1 MVWEQFSINK
11 PHLAYLIIGG
21 FTSLFMLCSLFVKE
35 RLYIGEATVATI
47 CGVIFGPHA
56 ANLFNPLS
64 WGNVDQIT
72 LECSRVVLVV
82 QCFAVGVELPK
93 AYMERHWK
101 SVVFLLVPVMT
112 FGWLVTSLFI
122 WWLIEPLTW
131 LESLVC
137 AACVTATDPVLASS
151 VVGKGKFAKRVPKH
165 LRDLLSAESGCNDGM
180 AFPFIYLSFYIV
192 HYRPNAALA
201 AQHWFANTI
210 LYECIFGAVY
220 GVLIGYIGRHA
231 IKLADRKGLIDRESF
246 LVFYFVLALFCAGS
260 GSLLGLDDL
269 LVGFAAGV
277 GFSNDGWFTQK
288 TEESHVSNVIDL
300 LLNLAYFVYLGAI
313 IPWEKYNAPD
323 LGLTP
328 WRLVVI
334 AILVIFFRRIPIM
347 MALKPLIRD
356 IKTWRE
362 ALFAG
367 HFGPI
372 GVGAIFAA
380 LLARAE
386 LENDTTTPLAEL
398 PERGA
403 ENYMIIQIIWPLTTF
418 LVITSIVVHGSS
430 IAVFTLGKRINTLT
444 LTMSYTQA
452 DENGPSW
459 MNRLPRI
466 ASNSKGSFSRSKG
479 DDQSFSSMEQLP
491 EIPPGTLPPIGLP
504 GSFLRRQKDED
515 GTISPGGRPQI
526 SRPSRRRKWD
536 SGMGPGGPISQSAIT
551 PQRRTEKISPEDSV
565 SDTLN
570 EKSSPDDDQ
579 DQEKSSREDE
589 QEKEGHAQRGEDW
602 NEKQEPEIEV
612 YREGHEMIVEDEEGN
627 VLDTIDTRGKTE
639 DQTTQRIRDAEER
652 LRNETSGEHAKGKFH
667 PHEKNEGE
675 IMEKAIEHGLAHP
688 ETSFRKLK
696 SRFNGW
702 NGWSRKKEEEES
714 GSSEQV
720 APERKRGA
728 AHAYQFGNTIILED
742 EDGEVIKKIE
752 IPASQ
757 RRHGRGG
764 VQDNPSGLSGA
775 AAVRDGLKRMGDWA
789 SFRGK
794 AEYPTEAGP
803 ATDTAAQPT
812 QAPASMSRRKSSAKP
827 SVAKEEEKD
836 DGLRYIVTG
845 GGRRMSQA
853 DFIRQMQQMDPKNRL
868 KAVQD
873 SDAPETIQEAAE
885 PGAAA
890 SEERRSSRSQPS
902 ATTRPRISRA
912 GTSSRSIK
920 GKTASERSP
929 GRSSGTQDVGS
940 SSEQVG
946 EGLTKV
952 ESARDIPVHSVTDSV
967 HKYTA
972 QRGAETAAQRR
983 RRMALAHRDSDDD
996 GTVRIPPSSISG
1008 TGAAGPQRAGKSAEP
1023 STPGGETN
1031 VERRRR
1037 LAALGGKG
1045 DESDSDDDGGER
1057 KPEKG
1062 HTPVAEPGA
1071 ASTRRVPGIRFAEV
1085 PTTSVGR
1092 VQWGEGVGT
1101 RVGKSGGKGGGGR

>member
-1 MVWEQFSINK
+1 MVWEQLSVNK

-93 AYMERHWK
+93 AYMERHWR

-131 LESLVC
+131 LESLMC

-180 AFPFIYLSFYIV
+180 AFPFIYLSFYII
-192 HYRPNAALA
+192 HYRPHASEA
-201 AQHWFANTI
+201 AQHWFANTV

-231 IKLADRKGLIDRESF
+231 IKLADRQGLIDRESF

-313 IPWEKYNAPD
+313 IPWEKYNAPE

-347 MALKPLIRD
+347 MALKPLIPD

-380 LLARAE
+380 LLSRAE
-386 LENDTTTPLAEL
+386 LEHDSTTPLAKL
-398 PERGA
+398 PAFGE
-403 ENYMIIQIIWPLTTF
+403 ENYMVIQIIWPLTTF
-418 LVITSIVVHGSS
+418 LVITSILVHGSS

-466 ASNSKGSFSRSKG
+466 ASNSRGSFSRSKG
-479 DDQSFSSMEQLP
+479 DDQSFSSSEQLP

-504 GSFLRRQKDED
+504 GNLLRRQMDED
-515 GTISPGGRPQI
+515 GAGSPGGRPQI

-536 SGMGPGGPISQSAIT
+536 SGMGPGGPISQSAIA
-551 PQRRTEKISPEDSV
+551 PQRRADKISPEDSV

-570 EKSSPDDDQ
+570 EKSSREDDQ
-579 DQEKSSREDE
+579 DQENSSREE
-589 QEKEGHAQRGEDW
+589 GQEKDGHARQGEDW
-602 NEKQEPEIEV
+602 NEKQEPDQVPRQIEEPEIEV
-612 YREGHEMIVEDEEGN
+612 YREGHEMIIEDEEGN
-627 VLDTIDTRGKTE
+627 VLETIDTHGKNE
-639 DQTTQRIRDAEER
+639 EQTAQRIRDAEKR
-652 LRNETSGEHAKGKFH
+652 LRNETSGYHAKGKFH

-675 IMEKAIEHGLAHP
+675 EMEKAIEHGLEHP
-688 ETSFRKLK
+688 DTGFRKLK

-702 NGWSRKKEEEES
+702 NGWGKKKEEEES

-720 APERKRGA
+720 APDRKRGA

-752 IPASQ
+752 IPVSQ

-764 VQDNPSGLSGA
+764 VQDNPSSISGS
-775 AAVRDGLKRMGDWA
+775 AAVRGGLKRMGEWA

-794 AEYPTEAGP
+794 GEYPTEGEASGD
-803 ATDTAAQPT
+803 AAAQAL
-812 QAPASMSRRKSSAKP
+812 QASSISRRKSSAKP
-827 SVAKEEEKD
+827 AVVEEEEEKD

-853 DFIRQMQQMDPKNRL
+853 DFIRQIQQMDPKNRL

-873 SDAPETIQEAAE
+873 SDAPEIIQKVAE
-885 PGAAA
+885 QDTQP
-890 SEERRSSRSQPS
+890 STSRPRTSRSGP
-902 ATTRPRISRA
+902 
-912 GTSSRSIK
+912 SSRSIK
-920 GKTASERSP
+920 SAKDKITPDRSP
-929 GRSSGTQDVGS
+929 GRGSATQDVGS
-940 SSEQVG
+940 SSEQLG
-946 EGLTKV
+946 EGLSKV
-952 ESARDIPVHSVTDSV
+952 ESARDIPVHSVSDSV
-967 HKYTA
+967 NKYA
-972 QRGAETAAQRR
+972 AHRGTETAAQRR
-983 RRMALAHRDSDDD
+983 RRIALERRDSDDD
-996 GTVRIPPSSISG
+996 GTARIAPSG
-1008 TGAAGPQRAGKSAEP
+1008 GLRARMSEP

-1062 HTPVAEPGA
+1062 HTPVPEPGA
-1071 ASTRRVPGIRFAEV
+1071 SSTRRAPGIRFAEV

-1101 RVGKSGGKGGGGR
+1101 KASKQSGGKGGR

>member
-1 MVWEQFSINK
+1 
-11 PHLAYLIIGG
+11 
-21 FTSLFMLCSLFVKE
+21 MLCSLFVKE

-93 AYMERHWK
+93 AYMERHWR

-131 LESLVC
+131 LESLMC

-180 AFPFIYLSFYIV
+180 AFPFIYLSFYII
-192 HYRPNAALA
+192 HYRPHASEA
-201 AQHWFANTI
+201 AQHWFANTV
-210 LYECIFGAVY
+210 LYECIFGAIY

-231 IKLADRKGLIDRESF
+231 IKLADRQGLIDRESF

-313 IPWEKYNAPD
+313 IPWEKYNAPE

-328 WRLVVI
+328 WRLAVI
-334 AILVIFFRRIPIM
+334 ALLVIFFRRIPIM
-347 MALKPLIRD
+347 MALKPLIPD

-380 LLARAE
+380 LLSRAE
-386 LENDTTTPLAEL
+386 LENDSTTPLAKL
-398 PERGA
+398 PALGE
-403 ENYMIIQIIWPLTTF
+403 ENYMIVQIIWPLTTF
-418 LVITSIVVHGSS
+418 LVITSILVHGSS

-466 ASNSKGSFSRSKG
+466 ASNSRGSFSRSKG
-479 DDQSFSSMEQLP
+479 DDQSFSSNEHLP
-491 EIPPGTLPPIGLP
+491 EIPPGTLPPVGLP
-504 GSFLRRQKDED
+504 GNFLRRQMDED
-515 GTISPGGRPQI
+515 GASSPGGRPQI
-526 SRPSRRRKWD
+526 SRPLRRRKWD

-551 PQRRTEKISPEDSV
+551 PQRRVDRISPEDSV

-570 EKSSPDDDQ
+570 EKSSPEDDQ
-579 DQEKSSREDE
+579 DQEKDV
-589 QEKEGHAQRGEDW
+589 HAQRGEDW
-602 NEKQEPEIEV
+602 DEKQEPDQVVRQVAEPEIEV
-612 YREGHEMIVEDEEGN
+612 YREGHEMIIEDEEGN
-627 VLDTIDTRGKTE
+627 VLETIDTRGKSDE
-639 DQTTQRIRDAEER
+639 QTAQRIRSAEEK

-675 IMEKAIEHGLAHP
+675 VMGKAIEHGLEHP

-702 NGWSRKKEEEES
+702 NGWTKKKEEEES
-714 GSSEQV
+714 GPSEQV
-720 APERKRGA
+720 APERQRGA

-752 IPASQ
+752 IPVSQ

-764 VQDNPSGLSGA
+764 VQDTSSSLSGS
-775 AAVRDGLKRMGDWA
+775 AAVRDGLKRMGEWA

-794 AEYPTEAGP
+794 ADYPTEGEAAGD
-803 ATDTAAQPT
+803 AAAQ
-812 QAPASMSRRKSSAKP
+812 APPAPSRRKSTAKLA
-827 SVAKEEEKD
+827 VAAEEEEKD
-836 DGLRYIVTG
+836 DGLRYIVTE

-853 DFIRQMQQMDPKNRL
+853 DFIRQIQQIDPRNRQKAMQE
-868 KAVQD
+868 
-873 SDAPETIQEAAE
+873 SDAPETIEEAAE
-885 PGAAA
+885 QDTQP
-890 SEERRSSRSQPS
+890 SSSRPQIARSGP
-902 ATTRPRISRA
+902 
-912 GTSSRSIK
+912 SSRSIK
-920 GKTASERSP
+920 SVKDKVASDRVP
-929 GRSSGTQDVGS
+929 GQGSGTQDVGS
-940 SSEQVG
+940 SSEQLG
-946 EGLTKV
+946 EDLTKV
-952 ESARDIPVHSVTDSV
+952 ESVREIPVHPVSESVN
-967 HKYTA
+967 KYTVH
-972 QRGAETAAQRR
+972 RGTETAAQRR
-983 RRMALAHRDSDDD
+983 RRMALERRDSDDD
-996 GTVRIPPSSISG
+996 GTARIAPSG
-1008 TGAAGPQRAGKSAEP
+1008 GLRARMTEP
-1023 STPGGETN
+1023 TSPGGETN

-1062 HTPVAEPGA
+1062 HTPVPEPGA
-1071 ASTRRVPGIRFAEV
+1071 SSTRRAPGIRFAEV

-1092 VQWGEGVGT
+1092 VQWGEGVGI
-1101 RVGKSGGKGGGGR
+1101 RAGKQSGSKGGR